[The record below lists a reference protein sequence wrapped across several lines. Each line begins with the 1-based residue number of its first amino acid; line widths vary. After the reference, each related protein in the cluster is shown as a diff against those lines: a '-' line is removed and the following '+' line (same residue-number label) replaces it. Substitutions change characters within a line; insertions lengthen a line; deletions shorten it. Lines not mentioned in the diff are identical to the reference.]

1 LVAKLVIGARFLKS
15 LAMNSET
22 RWAEVDGY
30 VTDLLVKPETALEE
44 ALALSAAAGLPA
56 INVSAPQGKFL
67 HLIARAIGAKR
78 ILEVGTLGGY
88 STIWLARALPDDG
101 KLVTLEFEHKHAEVA
116 RRNMTRAGL
125 DRKVEL
131 RVGPANESM
140 AALSSEGAAPFD
152 LIFIDA
158 NKEGYPEYLL
168 LAMKLARVGSLIVAD
183 NIIRKG
189 EVIDANSSDER
200 VQGVRRFN
208 ELVAAEPRL
217 SATAIQTVGSKGYDG
232 FTIALVIK

>member
-1 LVAKLVIGARFLKS
+1 
-15 LAMNSET
+15 MNSET

-30 VTDLLVKPETALEE
+30 VTDLLVKPEMALEE
-44 ALALSAAAGLPA
+44 ALASSAAAGLPA

-67 HLIARAIGAKR
+67 HLIALAIGAQR

-88 STIWLARALPDDG
+88 STIWLARALPDGG
-101 KLVTLEFEHKHAEVA
+101 KLVTLEFEPKHAEVA

-125 DRKVEL
+125 DGKVEL
-131 RVGPANESM
+131 RIGPANESM
-140 AALSSEGAAPFD
+140 AALGRESSVPFD
-152 LIFIDA
+152 FIFIDA

-183 NIIRKG
+183 NVIRKG
-189 EVIDANSSDER
+189 EVIDPNSRDER
-200 VQGVRRFN
+200 VQGVRKFN
-208 ELVAAEPRL
+208 DLVAAEPRL

>member
-1 LVAKLVIGARFLKS
+1 MKS
-15 LAMNSET
+15 LLPMNSEK

-30 VTDLLVKPETALEE
+30 VTDLLVKQEPALEE
-44 ALALSAAAGLPA
+44 ALASSAAAGLPA

-67 HLIARAIGAKR
+67 HLIALAIGAKR

-101 KLVTLEFEHKHAEVA
+101 KLVTLEFEPKHAEVA
-116 RRNMTRAGL
+116 RRNMTGAGL
-125 DRKVEL
+125 DGIVEL

-140 AALSSEGAAPFD
+140 AALAREGVAPFD

-158 NKEGYPEYLL
+158 NKEGYPDYLL

-183 NIIRKG
+183 NVIRKG

-200 VQGVRRFN
+200 VQGVRKFN

-232 FTIALVIK
+232 FTIALVVK